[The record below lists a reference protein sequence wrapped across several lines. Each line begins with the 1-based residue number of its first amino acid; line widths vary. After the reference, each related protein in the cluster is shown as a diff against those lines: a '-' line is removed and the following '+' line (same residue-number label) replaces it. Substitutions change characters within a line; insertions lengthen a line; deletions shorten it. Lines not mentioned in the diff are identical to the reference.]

1 MDKLTL
7 LIPAVIIG
15 AGLFILFLDFMIYI
29 DEDERND

>member
-15 AGLFILFLDFMIYI
+15 ACLFILLVDFMVYV
-29 DEDERND
+29 DEDDEND

>member
-15 AGLFILFLDFMIYI
+15 ACLFILFLDFMIYI